1 MPSPPRAVRRRVVV
15 AGILAVGWIAAAA
28 IYLAMPDV
36 VEDEGVSEIESSREY
51 ERQVEVIGGKGA
63 LLATELDRWF
73 AGLWQGKNLAYTIA
87 CLTALV
93 ALAYGVLDLARDS
106 RTGPGD

>member
-1 MPSPPRAVRRRVVV
+1 MPSPRRTVRRRVVV

-63 LLATELDRWF
+63 LLAAELDRWI
-73 AGLWQGKNLAYTIA
+73 AGLWQGKNHAYTVA
-87 CLTALV
+87 FLTALV
-93 ALAYGVLDLARDS
+93 ALAFYVWDRTRGSPSDL
-106 RTGPGD
+106 G